1 MSARPP
7 AMTAG
12 IWWLLVRNE
21 WFKTRKRLA
30 FWMTLAFFAF
40 VTTMTHG
47 EAFLRARRDPEREF
61 AFPEVWSRVFG
72 DDATFMLVFASIV
85 VVILACSE
93 FSWRTARQN
102 VIDGLSK
109 TQWFWGKTSLLPI
122 LGIAFLTI
130 AITIPGVMGILGTD
144 LETAT
149 GPVLPMSVFGA
160 LGGIALA
167 YSVVAGLAFALGL
180 AIRSTGPAMAAWFFW
195 VLMGEQLFGGLA
207 VRFWPSVEHVVRYLP
222 FSAANRLLGFENY
235 DIAAYRRM
243 VEAAVEAGRDI
254 PQLPDLAT
262 TVTVNLG
269 WVAFFMIVSFIWFRR
284 RDL

>member
-1 MSARPP
+1 
-7 AMTAG
+7 MTAG

-21 WFKTRKRLA
+21 WFKARKRLA

-40 VTTMTHG
+40 VTFMTHG
-47 EAFLRARRDPEREF
+47 ESFLRARRDPEREF
-61 AFPEVWSRVFG
+61 AFPEVWSRIFG

-109 TQWFWGKTSLLPI
+109 TQWFWGKTSLIPI

-130 AITIPGVMGILGTD
+130 AVLIPGVMGILGTD
-144 LETAT
+144 LETAS
-149 GPVLPMSVFGA
+149 GPVLPLSVFGA

-167 YSVVAGLAFALGL
+167 YTTVAGLAFALGL

-207 VRFWPSVEHVVRYLP
+207 VRFWPSLETFVGYLP
-222 FSAANRLLGFENY
+222 FTAATKLLGFENY
-235 DIAAYRRM
+235 DVAAHQRM
-243 VEAAVEAGRDI
+243 VERAVEAERDI

-262 TVTVNLG
+262 TVNVNLG